1 VDIIGAI
8 HYCRVFLFHCHS
20 PVERTS
26 VCRKGI
32 NMRFADRYGSW
43 AIVAGA
49 SEGLGAEY
57 ARQLASRGLHLVLV
71 ARRKELL
78 QSLASQLSAKYG
90 TRTKLLAIDL
100 AEPDA
105 AEQIVQK
112 TMDLDLGLLVYNA
125 AYSAVGPFLDRSMDE
140 HMREVHT
147 NIHSPL
153 KLAYLLAQRFHS
165 RGRGG
170 ILLMASLSAF
180 QGSPY
185 ISTYAATKSFNIVL
199 AESLWEEWRTRNVDV
214 LVCISGAVRTP
225 SYAASQPKKTGGLG
239 DRTMAPEQC
248 VEEALVALGKQPY
261 IIPGRMNRLASF
273 VMHYLVPRKMAIQFM
288 GRVLYG
294 MYGK

>member
-1 VDIIGAI
+1 M
-8 HYCRVFLFHCHS
+8 
-20 PVERTS
+20 
-26 VCRKGI
+26 
-32 NMRFADRYGSW
+32 NFADRYGSW

-57 ARQLASRGLHLVLV
+57 ARQLASRGLNLVLI
-71 ARRKELL
+71 ARRRELL
-78 QSLASQLSAKYG
+78 QSLATRLTAKYG
-90 TRTKLLAIDL
+90 IRTKLLALDL
-100 AEPDA
+100 SAPDA

-112 TMDLDLGLLVYNA
+112 TMDIDLGLLVYNA

-140 HMREVHT
+140 HLREVHT

-153 KLAYLLAQRFHS
+153 KLVYLLSQRFHG

-170 ILLMASLSAF
+170 VLLMASLSAF

-185 ISTYAATKSFNIVL
+185 ISTYAATKAFNIVL
-199 AESLWEEWRTRNVDV
+199 AESLWEEWRARNVDV
-214 LVCISGAVRTP
+214 LVCISGAVSTP
-225 SYAASQPKKTGGLG
+225 NYLASQPKRTGGLG
-239 DRTMAPEQC
+239 DRSMSPEQC

-273 VMHYLVPRKMAIQFM
+273 VMRYLVPRRLAIQYM
-288 GRVLYG
+288 GKVLYG